1 MDRISSVWERSVN
14 GVCFTP
20 IFNQLIKVM
29 HGFLVLLGIDLLTTS
44 SDARTSISV
53 SVSVSF

>member
-53 SVSVSF
+53 SVSF